1 VAGAW
6 TSRTDRGASV
16 EILIQPEDG
25 LGPLL
30 AALARARKTID
41 MTIFRL
47 DLDPVRKA
55 LEAAVRRGVA
65 VRTLVAHTN
74 NGGQAALRTLEQ
86 RLLDAGVSVCRTADD
101 LVRYHGKPLIIDR
114 SSLYLLGFNYTRAD
128 IERSRSFGIVTRK
141 RRLVQEAVRL
151 FEADAGRQRFI
162 PRHGDLVVSPL
173 NSRERLTTFIRKA
186 RKQLLIYDPRVDDA
200 ALLRLLEERS
210 EAGVD
215 VRILG
220 GTTKHRARLRVQPYP
235 GKRLHVRAII
245 RDRRHAFVGS
255 QSLRKLELEGRR
267 EVGLLFQDRRVVKQM
282 LQVFE
287 CDWSRTN
294 LDLRAE
300 RHCM

>member
-1 VAGAW
+1 
-6 TSRTDRGASV
+6 V

-25 LGPLL
+25 IGPLL
-30 AALARARKTID
+30 AAIARARKTID

-55 LEAAVRRGVA
+55 LEAAVRRGVT

-74 NGGQAALRTLEQ
+74 NGGQAALRNLEQ
-86 RLLDAGVSVCRTADD
+86 RLLDAGISVCRTADD

-141 RRLVQEAVRL
+141 RRLVHEAMRL
-151 FEADAGRQRFI
+151 FDADAGRQPFV
-162 PRHGDLVVSPL
+162 PRNGDLVVSPL
-173 NSRERLTTFIRKA
+173 NSRDRLTVFIRKA
-186 RKQLLIYDPRVDDA
+186 RRQLLIYDPRVADTA
-200 ALLRLLEERS
+200 ILRLLEERAAS
-210 EAGVD
+210 GVD

-220 GTTKHRARLRVQPYP
+220 GTTKSRTTLRVQPYP

-245 RDRRHAFVGS
+245 RDGRRAFVGS

-282 LQVFE
+282 LEVFE
-287 CDWSRTN
+287 EDWSRTALGRRN
-294 LDLRAE
+294 AKR
-300 RHCM
+300 R